1 MQQCHFKQRTP
12 MQQLVIKLSPQATAQ
27 YLKIATQ
34 RTKNEMEYDMDA
46 SGVQL
51 DINLSMMSGLYFADI
66 DVNGKSITSE
76 TDDEDLEFELVEV
89 N

>member
-1 MQQCHFKQRTP
+1 
-12 MQQLVIKLSPQATAQ
+12 MQQLVITLSPQATAQ
-27 YLKIATQ
+27 YLKIATKK
-34 RTKNEMEYDMDA
+34 TKAEMELDMDA

-66 DVNGKSITSE
+66 DVNGKSITSD
-76 TDDEDLEFELVEV
+76 TGDEDLEFALVEV

>member
-1 MQQCHFKQRTP
+1 MKQ
-12 MQQLVIKLSPQATAQ
+12 LIIKLSPQATAQ
-27 YLKIATQ
+27 YLKIATE
-34 RTKNEMEYDMDA
+34 RTKNEMEHDMDA
-46 SGVQL
+46 SSIQL
-51 DINLSMMSGLYFADI
+51 DISLSLMSGLHFADI